1 MLAMINDFRTGSDT
15 WYWNSDNTTKTQLT
29 DLTPLVYDYNLE
41 KIAMQRA
48 AEIVASFEHTRPN
61 GESCWSLKEGTT
73 GSSAENIA
81 IGQRTAASVF
91 TAWLEADEPY
101 SGQGHRRNMLGSYG
115 AVGIGHFYYNN
126 RHYWVQEFGF
136 FSGAPETPAN
146 DSPTTVDVSIR
157 SDWILERAYT
167 PSMKSYQLN
176 TGESAALPTVTLE
189 LRVEDCWPNIMMPTS
204 TAQTPVWEIRDP
216 SVAAISGTNIVAV
229 APGTTTLVG
238 TVSGNTVEI
247 PITVTQKTENLSK
260 AVITLS
266 ASTFTYDGKAKT
278 PDVTVTLNG
287 TKLTKGTDYKV
298 TYSNNTNVGTAKVTV
313 TGTGKYTGTASTTF
327 TIKKDALD
335 LSKAVITLSVSTFT
349 YDGKAKTPDV
359 TVTLNGTKLTKGTDY
374 KVTYSNNTNVGT
386 AKVTVTGTGKYT
398 GTASTTFTI
407 QEKKAETKDLSGA
420 LVSLSPTSFTYD
432 GKAKTPDVTVTLNG
446 AILTRG
452 NDYTVTYY
460 NNINAGTAIVSVTG
474 IGKCTGTV
482 SAAFT
487 IKKAANRITIKK
499 TTYRLK
505 YSAKKAQT
513 ITLKPKAD
521 AGKITYSSNK
531 AKVKVNKNGKVT
543 IAKKFSGKATITIK
557 VTDKNYKTVTKKIV
571 IQVKKK

>member
-189 LRVEDCWPNIMMPTS
+189 LRVKDCWPNIMMPTS

-266 ASTFTYDGKAKT
+266 AST
-278 PDVTVTLNG
+278 
-287 TKLTKGTDYKV
+287 
-298 TYSNNTNVGTAKVTV
+298 
-313 TGTGKYTGTASTTF
+313 
-327 TIKKDALD
+327 
-335 LSKAVITLSVSTFT
+335 
-349 YDGKAKTPDV
+349 
-359 TVTLNGTKLTKGTDY
+359 
-374 KVTYSNNTNVGT
+374 
-386 AKVTVTGTGKYT
+386 
-398 GTASTTFTI
+398 
-407 QEKKAETKDLSGA
+407 
-420 LVSLSPTSFTYD
+420 FTYD